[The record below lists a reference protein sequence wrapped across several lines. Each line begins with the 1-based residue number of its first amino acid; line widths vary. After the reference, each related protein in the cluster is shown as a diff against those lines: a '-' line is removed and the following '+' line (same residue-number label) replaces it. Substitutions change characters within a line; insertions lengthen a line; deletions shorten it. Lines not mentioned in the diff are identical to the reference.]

1 MSPVLA
7 SGNLLRG
14 GEAENESHE
23 RVFKERIIGGFQT
36 PMERYP
42 YTVSLQS
49 TGIDGH
55 FCGGSLIAPDVVLSA
70 AHCAGGDY
78 KAVIGRHDLNT
89 MSGDVVNKKFEVPH
103 PRYNPSRTDNDFNLI
118 FLSRETTADV
128 PFVKLNKE
136 RSVPLHQDPVE
147 VMGW

>member
-70 AHCAGGDY
+70 AHC
-78 KAVIGRHDLNT
+78 
-89 MSGDVVNKKFEVPH
+89 KF
-103 PRYNPSRTDNDFNLI
+103 SSTTLI
-118 FLSRETTADV
+118 ML
-128 PFVKLNKE
+128 
-136 RSVPLHQDPVE
+136 
-147 VMGW
+147 